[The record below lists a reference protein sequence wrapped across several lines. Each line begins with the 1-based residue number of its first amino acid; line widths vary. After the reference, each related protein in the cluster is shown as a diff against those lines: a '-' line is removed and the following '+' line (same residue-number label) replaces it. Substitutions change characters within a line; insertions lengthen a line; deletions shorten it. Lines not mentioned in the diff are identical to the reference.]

1 MRCLLLLCFFP
12 LHATIVETFPCAPRR
27 VGALSY
33 FNRQQRRL
41 QRHADDTRHP
51 PGLVSILYANP
62 SLLKE
67 PAAPLESS
75 SPCSSARGTPPPSL
89 SPPRA
94 IQPSP
99 RPVSDPSPHV
109 ATNDTPV
116 PQAPP
121 VPPASTAA
129 PSSPAP
135 RVHDDETDLPTHPNE
150 THILI
155 RRMSLKD
162 VASVFHIGE
171 TVFSSES
178 YPQLYRTWSPYEV
191 TDNLSTDGEF
201 CLVAEEVRKLP
212 PKRGRRPKAYKE
224 HTKQV
229 VGFLLGSVTEKKKKQ
244 EGCAYLAWVAV
255 NEVYQRQG
263 IGTALV
269 GAIEALFQREGMAT
283 VVADTPESNV
293 PARRFLEK
301 LGFGN
306 PISHVYMSLNIANS
320 KGKDGVKAPRK
331 KKGAPKQKP
340 VRVRQMDI
348 DDLAKVYALGEE
360 VFTQELYPNLYSI
373 WSEAEVVELFG
384 SDSDTCFVC
393 EASDK
398 TFMGFVL
405 GTEIEK
411 KGSSWRYGYLLWLA
425 VSPKAQGL
433 GVGRRLLKE
442 FQDTMEE
449 NGCRLLLCDTQAD
462 NLAARAFFEKSGF
475 QDWED
480 HVYYTKEMDM
490 ESEEEKRALV
500 DETEG
505 AEGKKVKK
513 TKGMPQPRLTRLTK
527 TKRVGQKTVGD
538 KVK

>member
-1 MRCLLLLCFFP
+1 MLQPPP
-12 LHATIVETFPCAPRR
+12 L
-27 VGALSY
+27 
-33 FNRQQRRL
+33 
-41 QRHADDTRHP
+41 
-51 PGLVSILYANP
+51 
-62 SLLKE
+62 
-67 PAAPLESS
+67 PAAPAPDP
-75 SPCSSARGTPPPSL
+75 SPVPVIKATKVKNAVL
-89 SPPRA
+89 SPPL
-94 IQPSP
+94 I
-99 RPVSDPSPHV
+99 PHIL
-109 ATNDTPV
+109 
-116 PQAPP
+116 
-121 VPPASTAA
+121 
-129 PSSPAP
+129 
-135 RVHDDETDLPTHPNE
+135 RVHHDESDLPTHPNE
-150 THILI
+150 THVII

-191 TDNLSTDGEF
+191 TDNLSTDGEL

-212 PKRGRRPKAYKE
+212 PKRGRRPKEYKE
-224 HTKQV
+224 HAKRV
-229 VGFLLGSVTEKKKKQ
+229 VGFILGSVTEKKKKQ

-255 NEVYQRQG
+255 NEQYQRQG
-263 IGTALV
+263 IGTELV
-269 GAIEALFQREGMAT
+269 GTIEALFKKEDMVT
-283 VVADTPESNV
+283 IVADTPESNV

-306 PISHVYMSLNIANS
+306 PISHVYMSLNIASS
-320 KGKDGVKAPRK
+320 KGKEGGKVPRK
-331 KKGAPKQKP
+331 KKGTPKTKP
-340 VRVRQMDI
+340 VKVRQMDI

-398 TFMGFVL
+398 TFLGFVL

-425 VSPKAQGL
+425 VSPQAQGL

-442 FQDTMEE
+442 FQDTMEQ

-480 HVYYTKEMDM
+480 HVYYTKDM
-490 ESEEEKRALV
+490 Q
-500 DETEG
+500 
-505 AEGKKVKK
+505 AEGKGEEREGPVEGRMVERGDVQKTVK
-513 TKGMPQPRLTRLTK
+513 GIPQPRLTRLTK
-527 TKRVGQKTVGD
+527 TKKVGEKKVGE
-538 KVK
+538 KKSGTK